1 MRNADKQKK
10 ELIQEVDALQRR
22 VAELELVE
30 SQRRKTEEALRH
42 SETMF
47 RDLYDDAPI
56 GYHEIDTQGRIKRV
70 NRSELA
76 MLGYSEE
83 EMLGKPVWDF
93 IIEKGASIDA
103 IAAKVSGKKPL
114 ISFERTFLT
123 KDGKPIPVLLED
135 RLIRDADR
143 NVTGIRTTVQDISSR
158 KRVEEALRTSELRM
172 RSIIEHM
179 LEGLITLNED
189 GLIESM
195 NPTAEQM
202 FGYKSE
208 ELTNRHLRI
217 LLSEPSGLNDTEFTR
232 SVIEKALG
240 RVSEWEARR
249 RDDRTFPIELVL
261 SEFHVPEGRRFVGNI
276 RDVSERREVDRLKR
290 EFVSTVSHELRTP
303 LTSIRGSLS
312 LLAGGALGRL
322 PEEAAEVVALAE
334 RNTIR
339 LITLIN
345 DILDLE
351 RLESGKLEMH
361 FDTIPMETVLKRSG
375 EAVNAFADQE
385 GITLEIPSSTSK
397 VYGDGDRLV
406 QVLVNL
412 LSNAIKF
419 SPKGSRVSVAAHES
433 PAWVEVRVTDRGRG
447 IPASHKR
454 MIFERFRQVEA
465 GDSRQKGG
473 TGLGLAICKAIVE
486 QHGGTIGVDSEE
498 GTGSTF
504 WMRIP
509 SVVRRRESV
518 QRTADDRA
526 ARSVSP
532 ILIGDDDPEMQ
543 QYFELLL
550 RKEGHT
556 VVFGRS
562 AEEAFEILQRN
573 QVSLAILDTVLLE
586 NSEADVL
593 EKLRRDPK
601 FANLPV
607 IMVGDKVLLSAE
619 ELSNNLAVFL
629 PKPIQEEQLLQAIRD
644 GLARAGGKDVLLV
657 EDDVILLD
665 VMERQLCKDGI
676 TVRTATTG
684 KEAIQLAHDRPPGLL
699 VLDVGLP
706 EGDGFDVVD
715 ALRRESHLKKI
726 PLLVYTGRDLTAE
739 QRGQLTLGATRF
751 LTKSEATDEEFQS
764 LVVTLLQKSIQSGS
778 QA

>member
-1 MRNADKQKK
+1 MKNTDKPKQK
-10 ELIQEVDALQRR
+10 LIQEVEALQGR
-22 VAELELVE
+22 VAQLELLE
-30 SQRRKTEEALRH
+30 SQRKKTEEALRH
-42 SETMF
+42 SEAMF

-56 GYHEIDTQGRIKRV
+56 GYHEIDTQGRITRV

-76 MLGYSEE
+76 MLGYSAE
-83 EMLGKPVWDF
+83 EMLGRPVWNF
-93 IIEKGASIDA
+93 LQEKGVSIDA
-103 IAAKVSGKKPL
+103 IAAKISGSKPL
-114 ISFERTFLT
+114 VSFERTFIKKNGT
-123 KDGKPIPVLLED
+123 PVPVLLED

-143 NVTGIRTTVQDISSR
+143 NVIGIRTTVQDISAR
-158 KRVEEALRTSELRM
+158 KRVEEALRNSEM
-172 RSIIEHM
+172 RTRSVIEHM
-179 LEGLITLNED
+179 LEGLITLNEE
-189 GLIESM
+189 GIIESM
-195 NPTAEQM
+195 NSAAEHM

-208 ELTNRHLRI
+208 ELVSKHLKT
-217 LLSEPSGLNDTEFTR
+217 LLFEPNNLSDRDFTK
-232 SVIEKALG
+232 SVIDKALG

-249 RDDRTFPIELVL
+249 KDERTFPIELVL

-361 FDTIPMETVLKRSG
+361 FDTIPLETVLRRSA
-375 EAVNAFADQE
+375 EAVHAFADQE
-385 GITLEIPSSTSK
+385 GITLEIPSSPSK
-397 VYGDGDRLV
+397 VFGDGDRLV

-412 LSNAIKF
+412 LSNGIKF
-419 SPKGSRVSVAAHES
+419 SPKSSRVSIAVHES
-433 PAWVEVRVTDRGRG
+433 TAWVEIRVTDRGRG

-454 MIFERFRQVEA
+454 VIFERFRQVEA
-465 GDSRQKGG
+465 SDSRQKGG

-498 GTGSTF
+498 GGGSTF
-504 WMRIP
+504 WIRIP
-509 SVVRRRESV
+509 SVVKRREIV
-518 QRTADDRA
+518 QRKAEMA
-526 ARSVSP
+526 HKSISP

-543 QYFELLL
+543 HYFEVLL
-550 RKEGHT
+550 RKEGHA
-556 VVFGRS
+556 VVFGKS
-562 AEEAFEILQRN
+562 AEETWAILQRS

-586 NSEADVL
+586 NSGAEIL
-593 EKLRRDPK
+593 EKLRRDPR
-601 FANLPV
+601 FTNLP
-607 IMVGDKVLLSAE
+607 IIIVGDKVLLSAE
-619 ELSNNLAVFL
+619 ELSNNVAVFL
-629 PKPIQEEQLLQAIRD
+629 PKPIQEDQLLAAIRD
-644 GLARAGGKDVLLV
+644 SLARAGGTDVLLV
-657 EDDVILLD
+657 EDDQTLLN
-665 VMERQLCKDGI
+665 VMERQLCRDGI

-684 KEAIQLAHDRPPGLL
+684 REAIQLAQDRPPGLL

-715 ALRRESHLKKI
+715 ALRKQNHLKRI

-739 QRGQLTLGATRF
+739 QRGLLTLGATRF

-764 LVVTLLQKSIQSGS
+764 LVVTLLQKSIESGS
-778 QA
+778 QV